1 MRAYNKNTQRI
12 IKAFTLA
19 EVLITLGIIGIVA
32 AITIPIIINNS
43 EKQKIIPRVKE
54 DFAILAQ
61 ATNSITN
68 DCGGDIAGCIS
79 NPANGTASR
88 GEVANLYKAKL
99 LLAKDC
105 TDGSRGCFP
114 DVMYK
119 RLDNLPSGNNF
130 DTSVN
135 YDNARLRLA
144 NGTSVAFDWN
154 GTGYIYFYVYFDVNG
169 SQGPNQYGKDWFS
182 SYYNANTK
190 TFTPGPANGDC
201 ATSNV
206 GASCAVN
213 IIRDG
218 EINYY

>member
-1 MRAYNKNTQRI
+1 MQLYNKKIQSI

-43 EKQKIIPRVKE
+43 EKQKIVSGVKE
-54 DFAILAQ
+54 DFSILAQ

-68 DCGGDIAGCIS
+68 DCGGDIAACIS

-99 LLAKDC
+99 SIAKDC
-105 TDGSRGCFP
+105 TDGSSGCFP
-114 DVMYK
+114 NLIYT
-119 RLDNLPSGNNF
+119 RLNNAASGSNF
-130 DTSVN
+130 EDGS
-135 YDNARLRLA
+135 YSNARFVLA
-144 NGTSVAFDWN
+144 NGTSVTFGWN
-154 GTGYIYFYVYFDVNG
+154 GAGSIYFYVYFDING
-169 SQGPNQYGKDWFS
+169 TKGPNQYGKDWFA

-190 TFTPGPANGDC
+190 TLTPGPANGDC
-201 ATSNV
+201 TTSSI
-206 GASCAVN
+206 GTSCAVN